1 MRETLKTH
9 LGEAALLLTALIWGS
24 GFVAS
29 AVSLRHF
36 TPYEI
41 LFGRFL
47 IGTVLLSLVFHRK
60 IRGIRKSTL
69 KKGAVLGFFLY
80 GAFLLQ
86 TVGLQY
92 TTPSKNAF
100 LTAVNVIIVPFISF
114 VLFKRKF
121 DKYEVWGAVLAVL
134 GVAVISLEMTFGIQ
148 LGDALT
154 LLCAVFFAFQIFY
167 TSLYVAKEDPVV
179 LTLVQMAV
187 AALLAVVPL
196 LFQKEVHLPQNGEAV
211 FSLFYLGIFST
222 TVAYLLQTTAQKFTT
237 ETKTAIILSTEAFF
251 GMALSVLILSEPL
264 TLRMILG
271 GVLIFAAILT
281 SETKGSLGKNQRN
294 ITKTLEKDTQS

>member
-196 LFQKEVHLPQNGEAV
+196 LFQKEVHLPQNGEAL

-251 GMALSVLILSEPL
+251 GMTLSVLILSEPL

-294 ITKTLEKDTQS
+294 IPKTLEKDTQ

>member
-1 MRETLKTH
+1 MKETVKAH
-9 LGEAALLLTALIWGS
+9 VGEAALLLTALIWGS

-47 IGTVLLSLVFHRK
+47 IGAVLLSAVFHRK
-60 IRGIRKSTL
+60 IRCIRKSTL

-114 VLFKRKF
+114 VIYKRKF
-121 DKYEVWGAVLAVL
+121 DKYEVFGALLAVL
-134 GVAVISLEMTFGIQ
+134 GVAVISLEMSFGIQ

-167 TSLYVAKEDPVV
+167 TSLYVAEEDPVL
-179 LTLVQMAV
+179 LTLVQMMV
-187 AALLAVVPL
+187 AALLAAVPL
-196 LFQKEVHLPQNGEAV
+196 LFQERVHLPQNGEAL

-222 TVAYLLQTTAQKFTT
+222 TAAYLLQTTAQKFTT

-271 GVLIFAAILT
+271 GILIFAAILT
-281 SETKGSLGKNQRN
+281 SETKGDFGRMRKKYPES
-294 ITKTLEKDTQS
+294 LEKDTP

>member
-196 LFQKEVHLPQNGEAV
+196 LFQKEVHLPQNGEAL

-294 ITKTLEKDTQS
+294 IPKTLEKDTQ

>member
-47 IGTVLLSLVFHRK
+47 IGTVLLSLVFHRR

-196 LFQKEVHLPQNGEAV
+196 LFQKEVHLPQHGEAL

-294 ITKTLEKDTQS
+294 IPKTLEKDTQ

>member
-47 IGTVLLSLVFHRK
+47 IGTVLLSLVFHRR

-196 LFQKEVHLPQNGEAV
+196 LFQKEVHLPQNGEAL

-294 ITKTLEKDTQS
+294 IPKTLEKDTQ